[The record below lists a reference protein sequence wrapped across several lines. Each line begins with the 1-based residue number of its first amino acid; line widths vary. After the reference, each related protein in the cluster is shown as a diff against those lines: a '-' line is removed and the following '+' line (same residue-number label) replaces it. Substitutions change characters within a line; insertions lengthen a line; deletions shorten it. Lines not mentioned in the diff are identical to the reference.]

1 MATQVKTIPDGY
13 HTLTPYLIA
22 RGAKE
27 AIDFYKRAFG
37 AEEINCMP
45 GPDGKSVAHAE
56 LKIGDSRFMLTDEFP
71 TMGTKG
77 PQTLGGSPVGI
88 FMYVQDVDTSFQR
101 AVKAGATEVM
111 PVKDMFWGDRYGKLR
126 DPFGHEWS
134 LATHK
139 KDLTPEEIG
148 KAAREFFSQMPK

>member
-1 MATQVKTIPDGY
+1 MASVKAIPDGY
-13 HTLTPYLIA
+13 HTLTPYLIV
-22 RGAKE
+22 RGAND
-27 AIDFYKRAFG
+27 AIDFYKRAYG
-37 AEEINCMP
+37 AEEIVRMH

-56 LKIGDSRFMLTDEFP
+56 LKIDDSLFMLADEFP

-88 FMYVQDVDTSFQR
+88 FMYVQDVDSSFQR
-101 AVKAGATEVM
+101 ALKAGATEQM

-139 KDLTPEEIG
+139 KDMTPEEIR
-148 KAAREFFSQMPK
+148 KAAQAFFAQMAK